1 MVDGFDYLLLAMQ
14 ILVHLGQLQEIEFL
28 QKIILHILNLLH
40 VSLNLVIG
48 VM

>member
-1 MVDGFDYLLLAMQ
+1 MVDGFDYILLTMQ
-14 ILVHLGQLQEIEFL
+14 ILVHLGQLQEVELL